1 MDRQEGQ
8 VDTQGCREKEMVEMT
23 MEVVGFNTEERS
35 VRDAFSCVKGHT
47 HLLISLLRWS
57 DTPHSYKHWS
67 AIHIGRKKMTL
78 EDKIYLIVGSCL
90 LKSPK
95 PYEVIISPKALNHIR
110 EIIK

>member
-1 MDRQEGQ
+1 
-8 VDTQGCREKEMVEMT
+8 MVEMT
-23 MEVVGFNTEERS
+23 MKVVGFNVFECS

-47 HLLISLLRWS
+47 NLLISLLCWS

-67 AIHIGRKKMTL
+67 AIHRGREKMTL

-90 LKSPK
+90 PESPK
-95 PYEVIISPKALNHIR
+95 PYEVNISIEALNHIR

>member
-1 MDRQEGQ
+1 MDCQEGQ
-8 VDTQGCREKEMVEMT
+8 VGAQGCREKEMVEMT
-23 MEVVGFNTEERS
+23 MEVVGFNTFEWS

-47 HLLISLLRWS
+47 HLLISLLKWS

-67 AIHIGRKKMTL
+67 AIHIGRNKMTQ

-90 LKSPK
+90 PESPK
-95 PYEVIISPKALNHIR
+95 PYEVIISPKALNHIK